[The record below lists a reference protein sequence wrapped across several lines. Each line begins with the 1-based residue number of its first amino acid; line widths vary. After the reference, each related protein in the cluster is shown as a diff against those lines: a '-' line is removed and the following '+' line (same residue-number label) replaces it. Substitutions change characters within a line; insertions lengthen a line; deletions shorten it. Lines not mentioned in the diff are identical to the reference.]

1 MKRGTVVWV
10 DLSDTSPPEMG
21 KLRPA
26 IVVSGDAHNPVL
38 QTVVVVPTSSIAPE
52 IWPLRLEVGVFAGKQ
67 SFAIIPGIRQVRKG
81 RLRGELG
88 RLSPE
93 KLRALDDCLSAYL
106 R

>member
-21 KLRPA
+21 KVRPA